1 MYLFKIGRG
10 ALSRE
15 VAIFFVVVI
24 YVYLLSSDWI
34 VRKEIKMLKKVNLMS
49 IMMKNSFT
57 TIFLQKIQGNKR
69 KWEWCFTNFS
79 FILTKHSRE
88 NNRKIIIFFFFISI
102 CFSHNPNWT
111 GACNN
116 FYQKILYKF
125 YFVLRVCVCAH
136 AQAQA
141 RVEITI

>member
-1 MYLFKIGRG
+1 
-10 ALSRE
+10 
-15 VAIFFVVVI
+15 
-24 YVYLLSSDWI
+24 
-34 VRKEIKMLKKVNLMS
+34 MS

-57 TIFLQKIQGNKR
+57 TIFLQKMQGNKR
-69 KWEWCFTNFS
+69 KRGWCFTNFP

-102 CFSHNPNWT
+102 YFSHSPNRT

-125 YFVLRVCVCAH
+125 YFVLRVCVCARAGAGACGDH
-136 AQAQA
+136 HLIFTSAAHWKKQ
-141 RVEITI
+141 VKCHLDIFNSKNKSLLTISRIFSFMIFFLLSV